1 MFILMRISQ
10 FVFQRRGDVNTCGVR
25 PGSPS
30 SPRAAAAQSPART
43 RPPTLATQSEIFLPF
58 SELFLLLVVSISSE
72 MLPTVCGAAS
82 CCVDSVCNSI
92 SAINTAH
99 CCARLCA
106 PVKVELLS
114 KLNPTNDKCIV
125 ATEPEVLG

>member
-1 MFILMRISQ
+1 MLI
-10 FVFQRRGDVNTCGVR
+10 CGVR
-25 PGSPS
+25 TGSESPS
-30 SPRAAAAQSPART
+30 SPRAAAAQSCTART
-43 RPPTLATQSEIFLPF
+43 HPPTLATQSEIFLLF

-72 MLPTVCGAAS
+72 MQATVCGAAS

-106 PVKVELLS
+106 LVKVELLS
-114 KLNPTNDKCIV
+114 KLNPTNDSHSSIV
-125 ATEPEVLG
+125 DREPQVVS

>member
-1 MFILMRISQ
+1 MLI
-10 FVFQRRGDVNTCGVR
+10 CGVR
-25 PGSPS
+25 TGSGSPS
-30 SPRAAAAQSPART
+30 SPRAAAAQSCTART
-43 RPPTLATQSEIFLPF
+43 HPPTLATQSEIFLPA

-72 MLPTVCGAAS
+72 MPSTECGAAS

-106 PVKVELLS
+106 LVKVELLS
-114 KLNPTNDKCIV
+114 KLNPTNDKYIV
-125 ATEPEVLG
+125 DDTEPQVVSWS